1 MDSSET
7 VTPITPD
14 PTSSNAVPLGQALPE
29 GSDQAPRK
37 NLTKSSP
44 PWGWQV
50 KMIITL
56 VALVI
61 VGFLLVRFHSYI
73 NMLLTAFLITFLFQP
88 IVNLLNKKIKIS
100 WRVATAIVYLLFAL
114 IFGGLAARGG
124 TSLVGF
130 VQDAIANLNANIATV
145 TKFLEEWSQR
155 QIFIGPLKFTMPTLD
170 AQFLSTELLARLQ
183 PILTQAGT
191 IAGAVVT
198 FVGSSLFNFGL
209 VYLLSFFL
217 VSESNG
223 SQAKLFDLNLPGY
236 EYDLRRMG
244 REIANIWNAFI
255 RGEFVVVGTAI
266 VIYSILLGSFG
277 LPYFFVLAIIA
288 GLGRFVPYV
297 GAWVG
302 WIAFAVSAF
311 LQTPT
316 PFGLANWAYALL
328 IVGIALVIDTLLDQ
342 VLTPRVMGNALE
354 VHPAAIMI
362 SALLGAQLLGL
373 IGVIL
378 AAPVI
383 ATLKL
388 ISRYVLRKLMDQDPW
403 EGLAYYKPK
412 KKPFFFKWLP
422 KPGSKAETWLS
433 KAGSNISLWA
443 QSLWQKIRKLFTPKD
458 KTGA

>member
-1 MDSSET
+1 
-7 VTPITPD
+7 
-14 PTSSNAVPLGQALPE
+14 
-29 GSDQAPRK
+29 
-37 NLTKSSP
+37 
-44 PWGWQV
+44 
-50 KMIITL
+50 
-56 VALVI
+56 
-61 VGFLLVRFHSYI
+61 
-73 NMLLTAFLITFLFQP
+73 
-88 IVNLLNKKIKIS
+88 
-100 WRVATAIVYLLFAL
+100 
-114 IFGGLAARGG
+114 LAARGG

-130 VQDAIANLNANIATV
+130 VQDAIANLNANIAAV
-145 TKFLEEWSQR
+145 ASFLEEWSQR
-155 QIFIGPLKFTMPTLD
+155 VIFIGPLKFTMPTLD
-170 AQFLSTELLARLQ
+170 AQFLSTELLSRLQ

-191 IAGAVVT
+191 LAGAVVT

-223 SQAKLFDLNLPGY
+223 SQAKLFDINLPGY

-266 VIYSILLGSFG
+266 VIYAILLGSFG

-388 ISRYVLRKLMDQDPW
+388 VSRYVLRKLMDQDPW

-422 KPGSKAETWLS
+422 KSGSKAETWLS

-443 QSLWQKIRKLFTPKD
+443 QSLWQKIRKLFTPKN